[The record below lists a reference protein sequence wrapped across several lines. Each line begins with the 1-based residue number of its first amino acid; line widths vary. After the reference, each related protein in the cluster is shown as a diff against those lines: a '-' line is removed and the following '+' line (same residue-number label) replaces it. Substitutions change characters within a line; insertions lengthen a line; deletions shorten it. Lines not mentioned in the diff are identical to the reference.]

1 MSASAAF
8 SEFIADLFAPLG
20 AVRVKRMF
28 GGAGVYCGAT
38 MFGLIDDDVLYLK
51 VDEASKRAFAQEGM
65 KPFAYQGRDGRVMT
79 MSYYALPE
87 RLYDEPEEA
96 LHWARR
102 ALEVARNGAAKK
114 KAPRAARRLSRA
126 RRATR

>member
-8 SEFIADLFAPLG
+8 SEFVADLFAPLG

-51 VDEASKRAFAQEGM
+51 VDEASKGAFAREGM
-65 KPFAYQGRDGRVMT
+65 RPFAYEGRGGRVMT

-96 LHWARR
+96 VLWARR
-102 ALEVARNGAAKK
+102 ALAAAQNGAAKK
-114 KAPRAARRLSRA
+114 RAPRRAAR
-126 RRATR
+126 